1 MFHVKHERKKNSG
14 SMRLK
19 EIKIALVVT
28 LTVGL
33 LAACG
38 QSDAA
43 SQENTENVLEE
54 TTAGEVAEEEGNAS
68 TAEEE
73 TGEGTSVLTEVGT
86 TEKSEAD
93 AGTEESET
101 EDETEELSMAGIT
114 PVRIYGVISEIW
126 ADQNTIVVD
135 NQSDASSPGEIEL
148 KMDAENTLVLD
159 ATTGYPVSL
168 EDVQTGSFEA
178 YLGGTMTMSLP
189 PQTTPYVVIVNI
201 PEDYGTPQYAIVEQI
216 EKDGDGGA
224 TVTATDGRSYVL
236 SADTQIVPYRTK
248 NIVTIDDIQAGMACL
263 IWLDEDGTASKVQ
276 IFQ

>member
-1 MFHVKHERKKNSG
+1 MK
-14 SMRLK
+14 LK
-19 EIKIALVVT
+19 RMTLALTVA

-33 LAACG
+33 LVACG
-38 QSDAA
+38 QSDAT
-43 SQENTENVLEE
+43 SREDTENIQSEENESDAAEGTGTVSGEE
-54 TTAGEVAEEEGNAS
+54 TEAG
-68 TAEEE
+68 T
-73 TGEGTSVLTEVGT
+73 TVLTEDGT

-148 KMDAENTLVLD
+148 KIDAENTLVLD

-248 NIVTIDDIQAGMACL
+248 NIVTIDDIQAGTACL